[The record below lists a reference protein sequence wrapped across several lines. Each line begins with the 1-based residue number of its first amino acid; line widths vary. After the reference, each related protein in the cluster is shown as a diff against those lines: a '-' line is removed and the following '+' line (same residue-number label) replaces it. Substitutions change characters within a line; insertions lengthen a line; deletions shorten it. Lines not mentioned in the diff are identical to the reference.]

1 METDRRPSPAECA
14 RTLALGVVPGAIH
27 LLPEHEIGTTTL
39 RVQHLCDARGALAL
53 LVPDAGDLGT
63 RLVALTAAAADS
75 PVVLD
80 VLDVPPGQLCLPR
93 ARLCVT
99 GWVASVSAARQRG
112 LAQAIAAAR
121 PEPRLLDVGSGWSL
135 YPFESAEI
143 RVTTAAGTTVL
154 GDADFANAEADPLYD
169 EEDAIVSHLEAC
181 HRDETIA
188 YALREL
194 PPDDACRLSSVS
206 VAGLDRYGVDLLCGI
221 GPSYRTLRACF
232 SRRVYDDDSL
242 SQEMRRLFTEPLLAP
257 APQAS

>member
-14 RTLALGVVPGAIH
+14 RTLALGVVPGAVH
-27 LLPEHEIGTTTL
+27 VLPQGEVGTTTM
-39 RVQHLCDARGALAL
+39 RVQHLCDTRGALAM
-53 LVPDAGDLGT
+53 LVPDESDLGSK
-63 RLVALTAAAADS
+63 LVALTRGDDDS

-99 GWVASVSAARQRG
+99 GWVAAVPMARQRA
-112 LAQAIAAAR
+112 LAQVIAAAR
-121 PEPRLLDVGSGWSL
+121 PEPKLLDIGSGWSL
-135 YPFESAEI
+135 YPFEPAEI
-143 RVTTAAGTTVL
+143 RVTTATGTTVVNET
-154 GDADFANAEADPLYD
+154 DFASAEADPLYD

-194 PPDDACRLSSVS
+194 PAEDARRLSSVS
-206 VAGLDRYGVDLLCGI
+206 VAGLDRYGVDLLCGV
-221 GPSYRTLRACF
+221 GPSYRTLRANF

-242 SQEMRRLFTEPLLAP
+242 SREMRRLFTEPLLAP
-257 APQAS
+257 TPQAS